1 MRREKWKGYKMKDL
15 YTDMLFICLMLNNQ
29 SLSWR
34 SWTSH
39 DGIKDD
45 DKFIGG
51 ISLNT
56 GRVSRELEGKL
67 WPLLD
72 RTYIR
77 TLPQAHEI
85 DKKTSDIDKLI
96 KWALNSITK

>member
-1 MRREKWKGYKMKDL
+1 MYNEKWKGCKMKDL
-15 YTDMLFICLMLNNQ
+15 YTDTLFICLMLNNQ

-34 SWTSH
+34 SWTTD
-39 DGIKDD
+39 DGTKLE

-72 RTYIR
+72 KKYIR
-77 TLPQAHEI
+77 TLPKAFEA
-85 DKKTSDIDKLI
+85 DGKDNDIDKLI
-96 KWALNSITK
+96 KWALNS